1 MIAKIPLLPFVVG
14 ALAVSNS
21 TDSTL
26 TPTPSH
32 QLNSHQTQLSPNST
46 LTNSTLTNF
55 TNSTHVPFTS
65 PDFYPTPEIGTLD
78 ADKRWRAALNESL
91 EILSQLTLVEKVNIT
106 TGLGWGGGT
115 CVGNTGGVPRLGLKG
130 LCLQDGP
137 LGIAQTDYVT
147 VFPCGIAMAATFDRN
162 LVHQRGTAIGQEAKA
177 KGVDVHL
184 GPVVGPL
191 GRHATGGRNWEGFS
205 PDPYLAGKLVSEAIR
220 GIQSENV
227 MATVKHFIGNEQEH
241 YRLYSEWA
249 RFGFD
254 NLTTSVSSNI
264 DDRTMH
270 EAYLWPFADAVKAGV
285 ASVMC
290 SYQQIN
296 GSSGCQNSATL
307 NGKLKSELGF
317 QGFVVSDWQA
327 QLSGVSNALAG
338 LDMSMPG
345 NDVDGNI
352 FWGPDLTKMVANG
365 TLPESRLD
373 DMVLRILTAT
383 IYTGIDER
391 EPTFSAFT
399 TETFGNPNPV
409 LMFNINYTSTLVNLH
424 LDTRTAFSSRVALEG
439 AEAAAVLL
447 KNDGILPLQGPE
459 NVGVFGVGSQ
469 IGPKGAYCGFS
480 MQCSDGALIE
490 GWGSGTANPT
500 EYTSPYEA
508 LRQRANQ
515 AGGHVIGTTESWNMT
530 LPLIMADNSDVNIIY
545 VLSNS
550 GEGGSTVLDNMG
562 DRNNVS
568 LWHNGDEL
576 ITTLANSSRNN
587 IVVVTTVGQVD
598 LEPWI
603 SHPNVSAVVLTGPA
617 GAYGGKAM
625 AEVLYGDVNPSGKL
639 PYTIAKDPQDYI
651 PVVVDIPEDGAP
663 QAYFDEGVYM
673 DYKMFDKLN
682 KTVRFEF
689 GYGLSYS
696 DFEFGDLDVVVDE
709 FISELLPSPPRPI
722 IVDKPSSTSSNSSHG
737 DLKAPKG
744 FKPIRG
750 VVYPWIDVNSLTA
763 GEALSGVSPALATL
777 LGLGKPDTCAVPAKH
792 ETGDD
797 DKDSK
802 SDDKTKRDTESDA
815 ADDEIETV
823 STSNETA
830 VETTIGMKNTSEPF
844 HFANGTG
851 TSTNAAGGVGGNP
864 SLWKTVATV
873 SHTIRNLGPYPGAAV
888 TQMYI
893 AFPQDDIDSPLI
905 QLRGFDKTRV
915 LDVGELETNSY
926 DILWRDLAVWDVV
939 IQSWRVQRGEYKI
952 YVGNSSRDFVLIE
965 SFTLQ

>member
-1 MIAKIPLLPFVVG
+1 MFAKLLLLALVTG
-14 ALAVSNS
+14 ALAASNS
-21 TDSTL
+21 S
-26 TPTPSH
+26 S
-32 QLNSHQTQLSPNST
+32 
-46 LTNSTLTNF
+46 TNSSTSTN
-55 TNSTHVPFTS
+55 HGHYTS

-78 ADKRWRAALNESL
+78 TDKRWRAALNESMEL
-91 EILSQLTLVEKVNIT
+91 LSQLTLAEKVNIT

-115 CVGNTGGVPRLGLKG
+115 CVGNTGGVPRLGIKG

-162 LVHQRGTAIGQEAKA
+162 LVRQRGTAIGQEAKV

-205 PDPYLAGKLVSEAIR
+205 PDSYLAGKLVYEAIQ

-249 RFGFD
+249 RFDGFD
-254 NLTTSVSSNI
+254 NLTDSVSSNI
-264 DDRTMH
+264 DDRTLN
-270 EAYLWPFADAVKAGV
+270 EVYLWPFADAVKAGV

-290 SYQQIN
+290 SYNKIN

-345 NDVDGNI
+345 NDFDGNI

-383 IYTGIDER
+383 IYTGIDDR
-391 EPTFSAFT
+391 KPSFSAFT
-399 TETFGNPNPV
+399 DETFGNPHPV
-409 LMFNINYTSTLVNLH
+409 LMYNLNYTKTMVNLH
-424 LDTRTAFSSRVALEG
+424 LDTRSAFSSRVALEG
-439 AEAAAVLL
+439 AESAAVLL
-447 KNDGILPLQGPE
+447 KNNGILPLQGPE
-459 NVGVFGVGSQ
+459 HVGVFGIGSQ
-469 IGPKGAYCGFS
+469 IGPKGAQCGFS

-500 EYTSPYEA
+500 EYQSPYEA

-515 AGGHVIGTTESWNMT
+515 AGGHVTGTSESWDMS
-530 LPLIMADNSDVNIIY
+530 LPLVIADKSDVNVIY
-545 VLSNS
+545 VLSNA
-550 GEGGSTVLDNMG
+550 GEGGGAVDGNIG

-576 ITTLANSSRNN
+576 IMALADNSKNN
-587 IVVVTTVGQVD
+587 IVVITTVGQVD

-603 SHPNVSAVVLTGPA
+603 DHPNVSAVVLTGPA

-639 PYTIAKDPQDYI
+639 PYTIAKDPEDYVPI
-651 PVVVDIPEDGAP
+651 VVDIPEDGAP
-663 QAYFDEGVYM
+663 QSDFEDGIYL
-673 DYKMFDKLN
+673 DYKMFDRLN
-682 KTVRFEF
+682 KTVRYEF

-696 DFEFGDLDVVVDE
+696 DFEFGDLDLVLVEDS
-709 FISELLPSPPRPI
+709 ISELLPSPPRPI
-722 IVDKPSSTSSNSSHG
+722 IVEKPESSNSSQG
-737 DLKAPKG
+737 DLKAPEG

-750 VVYPWIDVNSLTA
+750 VVYPWIDVDSHTA
-763 GEALSGVSPALATL
+763 GEALSGVSPYLATL
-777 LGLGKPDTCAVPAKH
+777 LGLVSGDTCDKGDKDKTGAK
-792 ETGDD
+792 D
-797 DKDSK
+797 DKDAK
-802 SDDKTKRDTESDA
+802 DAKTDGNAAKKTKRDDPDSD
-815 ADDEIETV
+815 DSDSELETV
-823 STSNETA
+823 GMNVTTTSFNFTNSTSTNSTNSTSNSTSLTPA
-830 VETTIGMKNTSEPF
+830 KNTTEPF

-851 TSTNAAGGVGGNP
+851 TTTNAAGGVGGNP
-864 SLWKTVATV
+864 ALWKTVLSV
-873 SHTIRNLGPYPGAAV
+873 SHTTRNNGPLAGAVV
-888 TQMYI
+888 TQLYI
-893 AFPQDDIDSPLI
+893 GFPQDDLDSPVV
-905 QLRGFDKTRV
+905 QLRGFDKSR
-915 LDVGELETNSY
+915 LLNVGELRTTSY
-926 DILWRDLAVWDVV
+926 NIMWRDLAVWDVT
-939 IQSWRVQRGEYKI
+939 IQSWRVQRGEYQI
-952 YVGNSSRDFVLIE
+952 YVGHSSRDFILKD
-965 SFTLQ
+965 SFIL